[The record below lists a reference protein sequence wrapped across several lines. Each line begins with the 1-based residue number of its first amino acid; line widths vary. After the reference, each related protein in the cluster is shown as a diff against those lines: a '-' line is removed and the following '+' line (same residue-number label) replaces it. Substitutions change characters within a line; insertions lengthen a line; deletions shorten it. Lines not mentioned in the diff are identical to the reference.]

1 MDERPSVEVCFTPN
15 LYPLHFDD
23 ADVVVVI
30 DVLRATTAICAGMAN
45 GVKTIIPVASIE
57 EALEYRQRG
66 YIVAAERKG
75 KVVEGF
81 DLGNSPYSWI
91 NPELI
96 GKTVV
101 LTTTNGT
108 QAIHTSRRAN
118 EMVIGSLINLDA
130 VVKYLHKKKLN
141 VMLLGSGW
149 RNKFCLED
157 TICAGAIADGLLASG
172 DFRSEEDSTIAA
184 KYLYLSAKDNYLGY
198 LKASSHRRRLQDL
211 NLNEDIKYCLTPN
224 QVEVV
229 PICKDGRISI

>member
-1 MDERPSVEVCFTPN
+1 MDQRPSVEVCFTPN

-75 KVVEGF
+75 QVVEGF
-81 DLGNSPYSWI
+81 NLGNSPYSWM

-118 EMVIGSLINLDA
+118 EMIIGSLINLDA
-130 VVKYLHKKKLN
+130 VVDYLLKKK
-141 VMLLGSGW
+141 
-149 RNKFCLED
+149 
-157 TICAGAIADGLLASG
+157 
-172 DFRSEEDSTIAA
+172 
-184 KYLYLSAKDNYLGY
+184 
-198 LKASSHRRRLQDL
+198 
-211 NLNEDIKYCLTPN
+211 
-224 QVEVV
+224 
-229 PICKDGRISI
+229 

>member
-1 MDERPSVEVCFTPN
+1 MDQRPSVEVCFTPN

-75 KVVEGF
+75 QVVEGF
-81 DLGNSPYSWI
+81 NLGNSPYSWM

-96 GKTVV
+96 GKTVE

-118 EMVIGSLINLDA
+118 EMIIGSLINLDA
-130 VVKYLHKKKLN
+130 VVDYLLKKKLN

-224 QVEVV
+224 QVNVV
-229 PICKDGRISI
+229 PIYKDGRISI